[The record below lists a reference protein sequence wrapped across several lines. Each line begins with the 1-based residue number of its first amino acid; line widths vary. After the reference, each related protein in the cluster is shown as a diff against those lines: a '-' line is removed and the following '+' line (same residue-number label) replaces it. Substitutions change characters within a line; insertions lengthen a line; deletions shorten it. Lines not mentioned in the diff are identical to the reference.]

1 MQNILIILVLV
12 FMSRTMEAQRWNVVC
27 DGSITFSYDASGNR
41 VQRSPYCYVIDDVP
55 NEPWPCR
62 NCGEYELGLPNN
74 GDPKSPESVT
84 AGAAKSLG
92 QEGAAIYA
100 PTLVVFP
107 NPTSGD
113 FQVNCSDCQEQSVVR
128 IVDATGREVHSG
140 RLGSGGFSLNAY
152 QPGVYTVY
160 LQAASGAKMVKV
172 VKQ

>member
-1 MQNILIILVLV
+1 M
-12 FMSRTMEAQRWNVVC
+12 VC

-41 VQRSPYCYVIDDVP
+41 VQRSPYCYVVQEP
-55 NEPWPCR
+55 NPYPSEPWPGGA
-62 NCGEYELGLPNN
+62 GEYELGLPNN

-92 QEGAAIYA
+92 QEGAAVYA

-107 NPTSGD
+107 NPTDGD
-113 FQVNCSDCQEQSVVR
+113 FQVNCSDCQETSVVR
-128 IVDATGREVHSG
+128 ILDATGREVHSG

-152 QPGVYTVY
+152 QSGVYTVY